1 MLDLPVIETSFIVK
15 EEKICARRGEQ
26 MLIAMAG
33 LPGAGKSTIAA
44 RLTEELGA
52 VVLNKDTV
60 RAALFPLPVLD
71 YSAEQ
76 DDISM
81 DAIYH
86 AAASILKASSR
97 RTVILDGR
105 TFLRAKQVDDLL
117 RLAAAVGESTRII
130 ECVCDDTVAK
140 LRLEKDQSQGGHPAA
155 NRTFALYQQLKES
168 AQPMT
173 LPRLVLDTG
182 RLSVENCVQQALDY
196 LQRA

>member
-1 MLDLPVIETSFIVK
+1 
-15 EEKICARRGEQ
+15 

-33 LPGAGKSTIAA
+33 LPGTGKSTIAA
-44 RLTEELGA
+44 RLAEELGA
-52 VVLNKDTV
+52 VVVNKDTV
-60 RAALFPLPVLD
+60 RAALFRSPVLD

-117 RLAAAVGESTRII
+117 RLAAAVGEGPRII
-130 ECVCDDTVAK
+130 ECVCEDTVAK
-140 LRLEKDQSQGGHPAA
+140 QRLEKDQSPGGHPAA

-173 LPRLVLDTG
+173 VPRLVLDTG
-182 RLSVENCVQQALDY
+182 RLSVEKCVQQALDY
-196 LQRA
+196 LQRG